1 MADRIGRKKDK
12 EEMEAVY
19 EKQMDDFF
27 RKYLLPEEETR
38 MQEMINI
45 RNEEKADYAI
55 VEQITREAFY
65 NMYVPGCVE
74 HYLVH
79 IMREHKDFIPEL
91 DLSWS

>member
-1 MADRIGRKKDK
+1 
-12 EEMEAVY
+12 
-19 EKQMDDFF
+19 
-27 RKYLLPEEETR
+27 

-91 DLSWS
+91 DFVLELNGTVIGNIMYTKAWLLDEEGNKRRF

>member
-1 MADRIGRKKDK
+1 MPFYLLLNMADRTGRKKDK

-65 NMYVPGCVE
+65 NMYVPG
-74 HYLVH
+74 LSLIH
-79 IMREHKDFIPEL
+79 IWLLP
-91 DLSWS
+91 

>member
-1 MADRIGRKKDK
+1 
-12 EEMEAVY
+12 
-19 EKQMDDFF
+19 
-27 RKYLLPEEETR
+27 

-79 IMREHKDFIPEL
+79 IMREHEDFIPEL
-91 DLSWS
+91 DFSFGLVKS

>member
-1 MADRIGRKKDK
+1 
-12 EEMEAVY
+12 
-19 EKQMDDFF
+19 
-27 RKYLLPEEETR
+27 

-91 DLSWS
+91 DFVLELNGTVIGNIMYTKAWLLD

>member
-1 MADRIGRKKDK
+1 
-12 EEMEAVY
+12 
-19 EKQMDDFF
+19 
-27 RKYLLPEEETR
+27 

-65 NMYVPGCVE
+65 NMYVPRCVE

-79 IMREHKDFIPEL
+79 IMREHEDFIPEL
-91 DLSWS
+91 DFVLELNGTVIGNISVHKSMAFG